1 MPHKFDIRRIV
12 QLLERQSLVSHVEI
26 ILVDEIAKRG
36 FYKLRAFLI
45 PSRFKLD
52 IKFIRTEKELLCSY
66 QLYEQHPIA
75 RWDNEPHYPSLGNYP
90 HHFHFA
96 DKVERSRL
104 SGNPSRDIET
114 IFFSLQRILA
124 EY

>member
-1 MPHKFDIRRIV
+1 MPHKINIRRIIR
-12 QLLERQSLVSHVEI
+12 LIERQSLVSHVEI

-52 IKFIRTEKELLCSY
+52 IKFIQTEKELLYSY
-66 QLYEQHPIA
+66 QLYEQHPIP
-75 RWDNEPHYPSLGNYP
+75 RWDNEPHYPGLGNYP

-96 DKVERSRL
+96 DKVEHSRL
-104 SGNPSRDIET
+104 LGIPSRDIEI
-114 IFFSLQRILA
+114 IFPSLQRIIA
-124 EY
+124 GP